1 MLKISYPITIG
12 RVNVNSVIVHCG
24 NSMSC
29 HMLKR
34 IRMEGKWISS
44 PTWREITCFKKKIR
58 VGEKNVVESKI
69 LLHNYGGDIFKPLSQ
84 INGHL

>member
-1 MLKISYPITIG
+1 
-12 RVNVNSVIVHCG
+12 
-24 NSMSC
+24 
-29 HMLKR
+29 
-34 IRMEGKWISS
+34 MEGKRISS

-58 VGEKNVVESKI
+58 LGEKNVVESKV